1 MTILKWAG
9 YVVLGLG
16 GLVGAMALVGLAL
29 PKGHRA
35 SRTVALTAPPDR
47 VFATI
52 ADVARGA
59 EWRTDLTKVEM
70 LPDAGD
76 KTMFREHGR
85 NGVITYRMEER
96 VPPTRLVLRIA
107 DTSLAFGGTW
117 THELTSDGRGGTQ
130 LTTTEDGE
138 VYNPI
143 FRFMSKFFFSPT
155 ATIEKFHAALKT
167 RAQLP

>member
-1 MTILKWAG
+1 MRWIL

-16 GLVGAMALVGLAL
+16 GLVGLVALIGLTL

-35 SRTVALTAPPDR
+35 SKTTTYAAAPATVFD
-47 VFATI
+47 VI
-52 ADVARGA
+52 ADVARSA
-59 EWRTDLTKVEM
+59 EWRSDLRRVEM
-70 LPDAGD
+70 LPDDGG
-76 KTMFREHGR
+76 KRMFREHGKQ
-85 NGVITYRMEER
+85 GPITYCVE
-96 VPPTRLVLRIA
+96 VSTPPTRMVVRIA

-117 THELTSDGRGGTQ
+117 THELRPTPSGGTE

-155 ATIEKFHAALKT
+155 ATIEGYQAAL
-167 RAQLP
+167 RARLK

>member
-1 MTILKWAG
+1 VRWIL

-16 GLVGAMALVGLAL
+16 GLVGLVALIGLTL

-35 SRTVALTAPPDR
+35 SKTTTYAAAPATVFD
-47 VFATI
+47 VI
-52 ADVARGA
+52 ADVARSA
-59 EWRTDLTKVEM
+59 EWRSDLRRVEM
-70 LPDAGD
+70 LPDDGG
-76 KTMFREHGR
+76 KRMFREHGKQ
-85 NGVITYRMEER
+85 GPITYCVE
-96 VPPTRLVLRIA
+96 VSTPPTRMVVRIA

-117 THELTSDGRGGTQ
+117 THELRPTPSGGTE

-155 ATIEKFHAALKT
+155 ATIEGYQAAL
-167 RAQLP
+167 RARLK